1 MIDNHVSENR
11 QIEGKNL
18 VLLNHAHF
26 WNIAVTLDPF
36 FSKRGGLAVMNGYE
50 GLLVVYVI
58 VRLSL
63 HHRSTELAVIMAAN
77 SSND

>member
-36 FSKRGGLAVMNGYE
+36 FSKRGGL
-50 GLLVVYVI
+50 
-58 VRLSL
+58 
-63 HHRSTELAVIMAAN
+63 RS
-77 SSND
+77 